1 MSAKGK
7 NITHTSILK
16 DKTSGSSELLS
27 KLNNYYLKNA
37 GNPGVIRK
45 NIPLVKNGLKDFAL
59 ISNYLKKLD
68 LVLLKN
74 DKDELKKFLKEF
86 SKKEE
91 ETFNRIFIECK
102 KYLKGSNKILTLSN
116 SKTLLEVISRLQK
129 ENKRLS
135 VTICKSAPGN
145 EGIILGKKLSKK
157 GIKTEII
164 HDSAASFYILKSDAV
179 IIGADIILRSGNVVN
194 KVGSRNAAII
204 CKYYGIPFYVLASKE
219 KLSYLQRYSPLK
231 GKQKKNVDIS
241 THLFEEIDK
250 RLITKIIT
258 E

>member
-1 MSAKGK
+1 MSAKAK
-7 NITHTSILK
+7 NITLNSILK

-27 KLNNYYLKNA
+27 KLNNYYLKTA
-37 GNPGVIRK
+37 GNPGLIRE
-45 NIPLVKNGLKDFAL
+45 NIPLVKNELKDFAA

-68 LVLLKN
+68 LVLRKN
-74 DKDELKKFLKEF
+74 SSEELKKFLKDF
-86 SKKEE
+86 SKEEE
-91 ETFNRIFIECK
+91 ETFNRIFIKCK

-145 EGIILGKKLSKK
+145 EGIILGKKLSNKK
-157 GIKTEII
+157 IKTEII
-164 HDSAASFYILKSDAV
+164 HDSTASFYIQKSDAV
-179 IIGADIILRSGNVVN
+179 IIGADIILKSGNVVN

-219 KLSYLQRYSPLK
+219 KLSNLQKYSSLK
-231 GKQKKNVDIS
+231 GKQKKNV
-241 THLFEEIDK
+241 TTPAHLFEEIDK
-250 RLITKIIT
+250 KLITKTIT